1 MVSQRAQY
9 PLTPRSYRFGEFE
22 VDLGEETLRRD
33 GERLN
38 INRKMFQVLCLLIER
53 RGDIVPKHEFFERV
67 WGGSFVE
74 DNNLTVTITALRRVL
89 NDDPKNARFIENLP
103 RRGYRFIAP
112 VESASQP
119 DRSEIPPAR
128 ATGSRTAFPNRRL
141 SAAIVAAFVVVAL
154 TIAGLAARRQ
164 WLSSS
169 PSATSNAV
177 SKIDSIAVLPFA
189 INATENEYLADGLT
203 DGIIIDLSRLS
214 QLRVIDHNSA
224 FQYKNKSAN
233 LVEAGRRLNVR
244 AVVSGQIDV
253 DGDFV
258 VINAEMF
265 DVGSNSP
272 VWRQQFKRRADDLV
286 TVQQEISEAIA
297 SKITPR
303 AGGPDQG
310 PFAKRPTNSP
320 EAYELYLKA
329 RYSWSKRSNSEF
341 LKSIGYFKQAIDKDP
356 TFAGAYV
363 GLAKAYS
370 LAASSDLGIS
380 DSERISMSRGA
391 IQRALEIDDSLGEAY
406 AAIGIS
412 KCYYNWDLKG
422 AESDYRRAV
431 ELNPN
436 DATAHHWLAELLAMQ
451 GRFDES
457 ISEYDRAISLD
468 PLSPAIRADKAFTYY
483 YARDYDKALELLN
496 IANKLD
502 PDFLHTYDFLDAVY
516 KAKGMYPDAIDQ
528 WEKHNAVDIR
538 IGSRDVRINALNR
551 QMVDRLREGL
561 RSSGEAGYWR
571 ALADFG
577 KEPAVPFNIR
587 AQALSKLGENDK
599 AFEILEAALNARY
612 SGMVWLKVSPEFDSL
627 RSDPR
632 YQDLLRRVGFQSE

>member
-1 MVSQRAQY
+1 MVSQGAQY

-128 ATGSRTAFPNRRL
+128 ATGSRTAFPSRRL

-233 LVEAGRRLNVR
+233 FVEAGRRLNVR
-244 AVVSGQIDV
+244 AVVSGQIDI

-258 VINAEMF
+258 VIDAEMF
-265 DVGSNSP
+265 DVSSSSP

-297 SKITPR
+297 SNLTSR

-329 RYSWSKRSNSEF
+329 RYSWSKRSNSEL

-356 TFAGAYV
+356 TFAKAYL
-363 GLAKAYS
+363 GLANAYS

-391 IQRALEIDDSLGEAY
+391 IRRALEIDESLGEAY

-412 KCYYNWDLKG
+412 KCYYDWDLKG
-422 AESDYRRAV
+422 AESDYRRAI

-436 DATAHHWLAELLAMQ
+436 DATTRHWYAELLAMQ

-483 YARDYDKALELLN
+483 YAHDYDKALELLN
-496 IANKLD
+496 IANELD

-516 KAKGMYPDAIDQ
+516 KAKGMYSNAIDQ
-528 WEKHNAVDIR
+528 WEKHNAVDLR
-538 IGSRDVRINALNR
+538 VGSRDVRINAVIR
-551 QMVDRLREGL
+551 QKVDRLREGL

-571 ALADFG
+571 ALAGLG
-577 KEPAVPFNIR
+577 KEPEVPFNIR

-612 SGMVWLKVSPEFDSL
+612 SGMVWLKVSPEFDSI